1 MKGVIIFLTGL
12 LAGSGI
18 GYYVSKKK
26 ADKRLKSIEETYQE
40 IGKKRAEKKEAA
52 AEEVTNETDS
62 AKTEEA
68 GIGGVPS
75 ATEEKADDEA
85 SSEEEEDDDEE
96 DDDEG
101 SYVKY
106 APPNTP
112 DHTGMTWDEFYEE
125 YYDDEETR
133 IAREEFEKEI
143 ADYIGTGQSYN
154 INYAMYAL
162 DNGYEKRT
170 LIIDDHGDYDRAYDA
185 ESGEE
190 VKDFIARTMA
200 FENDTLNPKKS
211 DENGRLFVRCEPFM
225 IDYEVKWAYE
235 DLIPPWV
242 DDIED
247 DGTD

>member
-1 MKGVIIFLTGL
+1 MKNVIIFLTGL
-12 LAGSGI
+12 LAGGGI
-18 GYYVSKKK
+18 GYFVSKKR
-26 ADKRLKSIEETYQE
+26 ADKKLKSIEETYQE
-40 IGKKRAEKKEAA
+40 IGKKRSEKSEP
-52 AEEVTNETDS
+52 AEEEVSYDTSDVQ
-62 AKTEEA
+62 EE
-68 GIGGVPS
+68 GKGGVPT
-75 ATEEKADDEA
+75 AERDE
-85 SSEEEEDDDEE
+85 SS
-96 DDDEG
+96 DEG
-101 SYVKY
+101 SSAEEDEDSDPYVTYK
-106 APPNTP
+106 APPNSKDT
-112 DHTGMTWDEFYEE
+112 TGMTWDEFYQE

-133 IAREEFEKEI
+133 IAREEYEKEI
-143 ADYIGTGQSYN
+143 AEYIGTGQSYN

-190 VKDFIARTMA
+190 IKDFIARTMA
-200 FENDTLNPKKS
+200 FENDTLNPKKC

-247 DGTD
+247 DED

>member
-26 ADKRLKSIEETYQE
+26 ADKKLKSIEETYKE

-52 AEEVTNETDS
+52 AEEVQNETDS

-68 GIGGVPS
+68 GIGGVPT
-75 ATEEKADDEA
+75 ATEEKTDDEA
-85 SSEEEEDDDEE
+85 SSEEEEDDDE
-96 DDDEG
+96 G

-106 APPNTP
+106 TPPNTP

-170 LIIDDHGDYDRAYDA
+170 LIIDDHGEYDRAYDA

-190 VKDFIARTMA
+190 IKDYIARTMA

>member
-40 IGKKRAEKKEAA
+40 IGKKRAEKKETA
-52 AEEVTNETDS
+52 AEEVPNETDS

-68 GIGGVPS
+68 GVGGVPT
-75 ATEEKADDEA
+75 ATEEKTDDET
-85 SSEEEEDDDEE
+85 SSEEEEDDE
-96 DDDEG
+96 DG

-106 APPNTP
+106 TPPNTP

-190 VKDFIARTMA
+190 IKDYVARTMA
-200 FENDTLNPKKS
+200 FENDTLNPEKC

-235 DLIPPWV
+235 DLIPPWA